1 VSTPETH
8 AQPTGSPETF
18 FPGRIAL
25 PYTLTAGRSAG
36 LFLAELANRRIVGS
50 RCPGCQKVLVPAQ
63 DFCAPC
69 GTELHEYVQL
79 PETGAI
85 TGFTQTPN
93 GTLAL
98 IRLDGADVD
107 LVHRIL
113 DASLDD
119 LALGDR
125 VVARWAD
132 DPPGGMLDLAGF
144 VLAGADAG
152 PAPEPT
158 ELTSPA
164 DPIPQLAYEID
175 LRYEHAYGPYYGRL
189 FDELAT
195 TRRIQGV
202 RCPSCKSVL
211 VPPRE
216 RCDVCYARTGEW
228 VDVADT
234 GIVKAFSIIHLEF
247 VGQTQEPPYVYA
259 EIILDGAS
267 TRLIHQ
273 VGGIDM
279 ATAKETLTPGT
290 PVRAV
295 WREDAPAKG
304 TLEDIR
310 YFEPIEEPAS

>member
-1 VSTPETH
+1 MSTPEVQ

-50 RCPGCQKVLVPAQ
+50 RCPACHRVLVPAQ

-69 GTELHEYVQL
+69 GTETDEYVEVPQ
-79 PETGAI
+79 TGSI
-85 TGFTQTPN
+85 SGFTESPA
-93 GTLAL
+93 GILAL
-98 IRLDGADVD
+98 IRLDGVDVD

-113 DASLDD
+113 DSTVNEI
-119 LALGDR
+119 ALGDR
-125 VVARWAD
+125 VSVRWAQ
-132 DPPGGMLDLAGF
+132 DPPGGILDIEGF
-144 VLAGADAG
+144 VVAEDAAD
-152 PAPEPT
+152 PEAAST
-158 ELTSPA
+158 ALTDPA
-164 DPIPQLAYEID
+164 DPVPQIPYEID

-202 RCPSCKSVL
+202 RCPSCQNVL

-216 RCDVCYARTGEW
+216 RCDICFTRTGEW

-234 GIVKAFSIIHLEF
+234 GVVKAFSIIHLEF
-247 VGQTQEPPYVYA
+247 VGQTREPPYVYA

-267 TRLIHQ
+267 TRLIHAI
-273 VGGIDM
+273 GGIDV
-279 ATAKETLTPGT
+279 ATAKEVLSPGMR
-290 PVRAV
+290 VRAV
-295 WREDAPAKG
+295 WREDAPPKG
-304 TLEDIR
+304 TLEDIIH
-310 YFEPIEEPAS
+310 FEPIGDAS

>member
-1 VSTPETH
+1 MSTPQVQ

-50 RCPGCQKVLVPAQ
+50 RCPACHRVLVPAQ

-69 GTELHEYVQL
+69 GTETDVYVELAQ
-79 PETGAI
+79 TGSI
-85 TGFTQTPN
+85 TGFTETSA
-93 GTLAL
+93 GVLAL
-98 IRLDGADVD
+98 IRLDGADAD

-113 DASLDD
+113 DRSFGDV
-119 LALGDR
+119 ALGDR
-125 VVARWAD
+125 VTVRWAQ
-132 DPPGGMLDLAGF
+132 DPPGGILDIEGF
-144 VLAGADAG
+144 VIADAASDSG
-152 PAPEPT
+152 GEATVLT
-158 ELTSPA
+158 EPA
-164 DPIPQLAYEID
+164 DPVPQIPYEID

-216 RCDVCYARTGEW
+216 RCDVCFTRTGEW

-234 GIVKAFSIIHLEF
+234 GVVKAFSIIHLEF
-247 VGQTQEPPYVYA
+247 VGQTREPPYVYA

-267 TRLIHQ
+267 TRLIHA
-273 VGGIDM
+273 VGGIDV
-279 ATAKETLTPGT
+279 ATAKDVLSPGMR
-290 PVRAV
+290 VRAV
-295 WREDAPAKG
+295 WREDAPPKG
-304 TLEDIR
+304 TLEDIVH
-310 YFEPIEEPAS
+310 FEPIEDAS

>member
-1 VSTPETH
+1 MSTSQAE
-8 AQPTGSPETF
+8 ATGSPDTF

-36 LFLAELANRRIVGS
+36 LFLAEMAKRRIVGS
-50 RCPGCQKVLVPAQ
+50 RCPSCRKVLVPAQ

-69 GTELHEYVQL
+69 GAEIDEYVQL
-79 PETGAI
+79 PETGSI
-85 TGFTQTPN
+85 TGFTQSPN
-93 GTLAL
+93 GILAL

-113 DASLDD
+113 DTTLGD

-125 VVARWAD
+125 VTVRWAAE
-132 DPPGGMLDLAGF
+132 PSGGILDIEGF
-144 VLAGADAG
+144 VVAEDADASPAGA
-152 PAPEPT
+152 EPG
-158 ELTSPA
+158 ELTEPA
-164 DPIPQLAYEID
+164 DPVPQIPYEID
-175 LRYEHAYGPYYGRL
+175 LHYEHAYGPYYGRL

-195 TRRIQGV
+195 TRRILGV
-202 RCPSCKSVL
+202 RCPSCKNVL

-216 RCDVCYARTGEW
+216 RCDGCFTRTGEW

-267 TRLIHQ
+267 TRLIHA

-279 ATAKETLTPGT
+279 ATAKETLSPGMR
-290 PVRAV
+290 VRAV

-310 YFEPIEEPAS
+310 HFEPIGAPS